1 MAESGQVER
10 CDAHQGGEL
19 VAKCSAVGVDTLP
32 QEQEVVHGLRGT
44 ALYQGQ
50 KGLLYQSL

>member
-1 MAESGQVER
+1 MAESGLVER
-10 CDAHQGGEL
+10 GDAQQGEEW
-19 VAKCSAVGVDTLP
+19 VAKCCAVGVDTLP

-50 KGLLYQSL
+50 KMLLYQSL